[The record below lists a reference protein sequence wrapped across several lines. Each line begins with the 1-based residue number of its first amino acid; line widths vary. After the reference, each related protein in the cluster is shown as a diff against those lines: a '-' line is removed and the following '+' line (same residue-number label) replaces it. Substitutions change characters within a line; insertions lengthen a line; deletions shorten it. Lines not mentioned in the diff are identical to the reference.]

1 MSKKLD
7 MIILEIFLLYNVIVS
22 EIFKK
27 NKLQLKLKSKDKY
40 YLMSTYHITL
50 LTPIEKETWCWSPP
64 FLPPLSCV
72 AVVT

>member
-27 NKLQLKLKSKDKY
+27 NKLQLKLKSKDKS
-40 YLMSTYHITL
+40 YLMRMD
-50 LTPIEKETWCWSPP
+50 
-64 FLPPLSCV
+64 
-72 AVVT
+72 

>member
-1 MSKKLD
+1 MSKKKD

-40 YLMSTYHITL
+40 YLMRMD
-50 LTPIEKETWCWSPP
+50 
-64 FLPPLSCV
+64 
-72 AVVT
+72 

>member
-27 NKLQLKLKSKDKY
+27 NKLQLKLKGKDKS
-40 YLMSTYHITL
+40 YLMRMD
-50 LTPIEKETWCWSPP
+50 
-64 FLPPLSCV
+64 
-72 AVVT
+72 